1 MDRARHD
8 EILDGK
14 RDEQFVMETPRAGGY
29 GPSSEPPPEGPAID
43 RENGQFSA
51 QYMRRHY
58 GP

>member
-1 MDRARHD
+1 
-8 EILDGK
+8 
-14 RDEQFVMETPRAGGY
+14 METPRAGGY